1 MGAGRDRE
9 DEALHLVLG
18 NVEAR
23 QDLELRASE
32 SGIRVRIRVRNPSQ
46 EAESGIRVRNPSQES
61 ESGIRVRNLSQESE
75 SGNRQHLELREGC
88 MGVRARD

>member
-32 SGIRVRIRVRNPSQ
+32 SGIRVMKPSQ
-46 EAESGIRVRNPSQES
+46 ESKSGIRVRNPNQES
-61 ESGIRVRNLSQESE
+61 ESGI
-75 SGNRQHLELREGC
+75 
-88 MGVRARD
+88 

>member
-32 SGIRVRIRVRNPSQ
+32 SGIRVRNP
-46 EAESGIRVRNPSQES
+46 
-61 ESGIRVRNLSQESE
+61 SQESE

-88 MGVRARD
+88 TGVRARD